1 MKNIFQIS
9 VENITIKFAEKEI
22 FKKFSL
28 NINKGEKIL
37 IYAPSGKGKSTFLKV
52 LMGFEKI
59 NFGKIFIE
67 GLELNEKNI
76 KNIRENLGYLPQNI
90 HFQNLKVCEL
100 INEILNYKNNK
111 KGFEIENKIN
121 YLISY
126 FSLEKSILQKKIENI
141 SGGEKQ
147 RIGFIMMI
155 LLDKKI
161 WILDEITSSLDQD
174 TKEKVIEY
182 IINTNKTVIMVSHD
196 KIKGFD
202 KFRRVEL

>member
-37 IYAPSGKGKSTFLKV
+37 ICAPSGKGKSTFLKV

-196 KIKGFD
+196 KIKGFG

>member
-52 LMGFEKI
+52 FMGFEKI